1 MDSLTAGIALIV
13 AQLCVALI
21 MAGVYFAAPREKCT
35 RYWALSETL
44 IAAGI
49 LLIVVNV
56 SISNYVLLLLGYN
69 SLAWGSILQLW
80 GTQAFY
86 KKQPSTKLGWLIGIA
101 FFLLFGLLLIMK
113 LPVSERLLLLSA
125 TMLLL
130 LVLNSRELWI
140 GPETGKSF
148 GNILTLGAAGLLIL
162 NNVFRIGA
170 LLLLPQDFLPTTHS
184 PAGVGAL
191 YLIPLGGTLLY
202 GTGLVLLYFERIVEE
217 KHHLATHDELT
228 GMLNRR
234 AIVAGGEREVAM
246 ALRNHQPLTIAFVDV
261 DFFKR
266 INDNLGHEAG
276 DIFLVEIAQLLKKTC
291 RNIDLVGR
299 YGGEEFCIIFPGVGQ
314 ENVTTVGERL
324 LNAVRQYR
332 FQNQYQM
339 TVSVGLASLPENP
352 KDRSWT
358 NLINRADAALYK
370 AKDFGRDQFCIAEE
384 NLI

>member
-21 MAGVYFAAPREKCT
+21 MTGVYFAAPREQCT
-35 RYWALSETL
+35 RYWALSEIF

-49 LLIVVNV
+49 LMIVLNV
-56 SISNYVLLLLGYN
+56 SVPIHILLLLGYN

-86 KKQPSTKLGWLIGIA
+86 KKSQSTKLGWLVGIA
-101 FFLLFGLLLIMK
+101 FFLFLGLILLMK
-113 LPVSERLLLLSA
+113 LPIAERLLLLSA
-125 TMLLL
+125 TMLFMLI
-130 LVLNSRELWI
+130 LNCRELWT
-140 GPETGKSF
+140 GPETGRSF

-170 LLLLPQDFLPTTHS
+170 LLLLAQDFQPTTHS
-184 PAGVGAL
+184 LTGVGAL
-191 YLIPLGGTLLY
+191 YLVPLSGTLLY
-202 GTGLVLLYFERIVEE
+202 GTGLLLLYFERIVEE

-246 ALRNHQPLTIAFVDV
+246 ALRNNQPLTIAFVDV

-276 DIFLVEIAQLLKKTC
+276 DIFLIEIAQLLTKTC

-314 ENVTTVGERL
+314 ENATIVGERL

-352 KDRSWT
+352 KDRSWA

-384 NLI
+384 DLI

>member
-13 AQLCVALI
+13 AQLCVALV
-21 MAGVYFAAPREKCT
+21 MTGVYLAAPREKCT
-35 RYWALSETL
+35 RYWALSEIL

-49 LLIVVNV
+49 VMIVLNVNV
-56 SISNYVLLLLGYN
+56 PHAVLLLLGYN

-86 KKQPSTKLGWLIGIA
+86 KKQQGIKLGWVVGIV
-101 FFLLFGLLLIMK
+101 FFLLFGLILLMK
-113 LPVSERLLLLSA
+113 LPVAERLLLLSA
-125 TMLLL
+125 TILFMLI
-130 LVLNSRELWI
+130 LNSRELWT
-140 GPETGKSF
+140 GPETGRSF

-162 NNVFRIGA
+162 NNAFRIAA
-170 LLLLPQDFLPTTHS
+170 LLLQAQDFLPTTHS
-184 PAGVGAL
+184 SAGVGAL
-191 YLIPLGGTLLY
+191 YLVPLGGTLLY
-202 GTGLVLLYFERIVEE
+202 GTGLLLLYFERIVEE

-246 ALRNHQPLTIAFVDV
+246 ALRNQQPLTIAFVDV

-314 ENVTTVGERL
+314 ENATTVGERL

-332 FQNQYQM
+332 FENQYQM
-339 TVSVGLASLPENP
+339 TVSIGFASLSENP
-352 KDRSWT
+352 KNRSWT

-370 AKDFGRDQFCIAEE
+370 AKDFGRNQFCIAEE
-384 NLI
+384 DLI

>member
-1 MDSLTAGIALIV
+1 
-13 AQLCVALI
+13 
-21 MAGVYFAAPREKCT
+21 
-35 RYWALSETL
+35 
-44 IAAGI
+44 
-49 LLIVVNV
+49 
-56 SISNYVLLLLGYN
+56 
-69 SLAWGSILQLW
+69 
-80 GTQAFY
+80 
-86 KKQPSTKLGWLIGIA
+86 
-101 FFLLFGLLLIMK
+101 
-113 LPVSERLLLLSA
+113 
-125 TMLLL
+125 
-130 LVLNSRELWI
+130 
-140 GPETGKSF
+140 
-148 GNILTLGAAGLLIL
+148 
-162 NNVFRIGA
+162 
-170 LLLLPQDFLPTTHS
+170 
-184 PAGVGAL
+184 AL
-191 YLIPLGGTLLY
+191 YLVPLGGSLLY
-202 GTGLVLLYFERIVEE
+202 GTGLLLLYFERIVEE

-234 AIVAGGEREVAM
+234 AIVSGGEREVAM

-299 YGGEEFCIIFPGVGQ
+299 YGGEEFCIIFPGVGH
-314 ENVTTVGERL
+314 ENATIVGERL

-352 KDRSWT
+352 KDRSWA

-384 NLI
+384 DVI